1 MESLSGLLVAVI
13 GDKDTVAGFL
23 LAGVGKRDDKEQ
35 NWFIVD
41 PESKFLFSSR
51 ATDVISETSIEAI
64 ENAFNTFTK
73 RRDIAVIM
81 INQSIAN
88 EIRHVINRHVHPI
101 PTVLEIPSKDMAYD
115 PAKDKIMSRVKQL
128 LGKD

>member
-1 MESLSGLLVAVI
+1 LSGLLVAVI

-41 PESKFLFSSR
+41 PEK
-51 ATDVISETSIEAI
+51 TSIEAI